1 MIKIRII
8 ETVIFPNNEEG
19 NEYAR
24 MLHDSLF
31 ENGYQVKKEFDT
43 QTITI
48 TSSHYSMLCRKENN
62 NET

>member
-24 MLHDSLF
+24 VFHDSLI
-31 ENGYQVKKEFDT
+31 ESGYLVKKEVDT

-48 TSSHYSMLCRKENN
+48 TSSHYSMLSRKERK